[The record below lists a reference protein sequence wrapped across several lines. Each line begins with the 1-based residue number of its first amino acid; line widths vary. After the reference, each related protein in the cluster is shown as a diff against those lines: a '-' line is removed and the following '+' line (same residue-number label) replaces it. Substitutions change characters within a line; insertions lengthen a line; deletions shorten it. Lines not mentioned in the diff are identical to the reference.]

1 MFAFI
6 LAGHLKMTVET
17 LMETMTWHE
26 FVTWQQFYKR
36 EPFGTLAEDQRAVL
50 YSGIKINSYKKPGAA
65 LLNALH
71 LLPWRHP
78 DAHKPKPEPVK
89 LKGRKGLL
97 AALRKKLLGKGE
109 G

>member
-26 FVTWQQFYKR
+26 FVTWQQFFR
-36 EPFGTLAEDQRAVL
+36 HEPFGALAEDQRAVL
-50 YSGIKINSYKKPGAA
+50 YSGIKINSYRKAGQAFI
-65 LLNALH
+65 NALH

-78 DAHKPKPEPVK
+78 DAHKVKAEAPKP
-89 LKGRKGLL
+89 KGRRGQLL
-97 AALRKKLLGKGE
+97 AALQRILGKGD
-109 G
+109 